1 MTEREPERERSL
13 FGLFLLLF
21 GDNLIYYLP
30 LDLRILEYLNDA
42 GSGDQRELL
51 NPEFSKPKKVPEGL
65 TRCGDQR
72 ELLNPS
78 HTFSQVSALL
88 YVLHKVKI
96 SRTFDN
102 WLPLMVSA
110 IVG

>member
-51 NPEFSKPKKVPEGL
+51 
-65 TRCGDQR
+65 RCILSYTPR
-72 ELLNPS
+72 LE
-78 HTFSQVSALL
+78 HF
-88 YVLHKVKI
+88 
-96 SRTFDN
+96 
-102 WLPLMVSA
+102 
-110 IVG
+110 